1 MTMNPWFATV
11 IWGIVI
17 IIFTGPMLTL
27 PFSWSRR
34 KRNPLRDMPFESGQI
49 PQGEGRQR
57 LEMQYYPYLLMF
69 VVLDVV
75 SMFLF
80 PWGIIFATIPL
91 YASFPVL
98 LFLLLLATPLAYG
111 LHLAMRKENW

>member
-1 MTMNPWFATV
+1 
-11 IWGIVI
+11 
-17 IIFTGPMLTL
+17 
-27 PFSWSRR
+27 
-34 KRNPLRDMPFESGQI
+34 MPFESGQI

-80 PWGIIFATIPL
+80 PWGIIFSKIPL

-98 LFLLLLATPLAYG
+98 LFILLLAVPVAYG
-111 LHLAMRKENW
+111 LRLALQRENW